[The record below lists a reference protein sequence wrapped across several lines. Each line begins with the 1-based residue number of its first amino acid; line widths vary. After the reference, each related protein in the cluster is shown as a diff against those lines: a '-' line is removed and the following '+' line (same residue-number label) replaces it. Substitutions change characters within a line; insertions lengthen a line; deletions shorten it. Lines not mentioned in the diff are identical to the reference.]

1 MNIIKTLL
9 VFFLFL
15 FMLLFYCYFNYP
27 FWTYIN
33 TTNLK
38 LLTEYNGINIKGYRG
53 EQIIINKNFKEYL
66 KIIDGFAGESELILI
81 ITNSYRHENQKLS
94 NTVVTS
100 SKNSNHLVGFAIDF
114 NILYNGNEYNS
125 NKLKKENLINLPKN
139 ILDFINKIKSHKN
152 LRWGGDWKTP
162 DPIHIDYPLNIQE
175 KSKWKTYFTEC
186 FEEFNS
192 ANKKW
197 MFWKNSMDDF

>member
-53 EQIIINKNFKEYL
+53 EQIIINKDFKEYV
-66 KIIDGFAGESELILI
+66 
-81 ITNSYRHENQKLS
+81 ENIEIENDKFTLFSLMFGDKL
-94 NTVVTS
+94 N
-100 SKNSNHLVGFAIDF
+100 F
-114 NILYNGNEYNS
+114 
-125 NKLKKENLINLPKN
+125 P
-139 ILDFINKIKSHKN
+139 
-152 LRWGGDWKTP
+152 
-162 DPIHIDYPLNIQE
+162 E
-175 KSKWKTYFTEC
+175 K
-186 FEEFNS
+186 
-192 ANKKW
+192 
-197 MFWKNSMDDF
+197 